1 MIKFSIVKTKL
12 GWIGFIY
19 NEKLIK
25 NSIPFENP
33 EDVRKFFREIFKK
46 ELLEKPNE
54 LLESEII
61 NAIEGK
67 SFNIDFNFNSD
78 FQRKVLSIVMN
89 IPKGKVTT
97 YKSIAIAIGNEKLSR
112 SIGNI
117 LFRNPFPII
126 IPCHRVIRS
135 DRRIGGYSYGEE
147 LKEKILRLEGIEIEN
162 KKVKEKYLLTSNML
176 SYHFLKYL

>member
-1 MIKFSIVKTKL
+1 MVKTKL

-19 NEKLIK
+19 NEKLVR

-33 EDVRKFFREIFKK
+33 KDVKEFFRKIFKK
-46 ELLEKPNE
+46 ELIEKPNE
-54 LLESEII
+54 VLENEII

-67 SFNIDFNFNSD
+67 SFNINFNFTSD
-78 FQRKVLSIVMN
+78 FQKKVLSIIMK

-112 SIGNI
+112 AIGNI

-135 DRRIGGYSYGEE
+135 DRKIGGYSYGEE

-162 KKVKEKYLLTSNML
+162 KKVKEKYLLPLNML
-176 SYHFLKYL
+176 FYHF

>member
-1 MIKFSIVKTKL
+1 MK
-12 GWIGFIY
+12 
-19 NEKLIK
+19 
-25 NSIPFENP
+25 
-33 EDVRKFFREIFKK
+33 
-46 ELLEKPNE
+46 
-54 LLESEII
+54 
-61 NAIEGK
+61 
-67 SFNIDFNFNSD
+67 
-78 FQRKVLSIVMN
+78 

-135 DRRIGGYSYGEE
+135 DGRIGGYSYGEE

-162 KKVKEKYLLTSNML
+162 KKVKEKYLLPSNML